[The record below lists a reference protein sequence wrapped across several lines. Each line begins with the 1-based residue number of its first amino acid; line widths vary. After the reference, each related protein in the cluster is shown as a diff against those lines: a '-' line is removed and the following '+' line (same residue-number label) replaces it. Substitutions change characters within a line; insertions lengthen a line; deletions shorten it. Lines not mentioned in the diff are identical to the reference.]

1 MNESTKGTNPIVN
14 ALKKSN
20 MTAITAVLVLMI
32 IIASVASP
40 YFLDIFNLQSVIR
53 DLAFVGMIGV
63 AQSMLLLIG
72 ELDLSVGKIASLCGI
87 LSGMMMVYSGF
98 NPWLSLILAL
108 LVNSEVKGVGVF
120 RSIYYLPV
128 TMAISVASVTWALM
142 MNVNNGVFNSV
153 LSIFGIPKQGFF
165 TDAGQ
170 ALWSIVIM
178 ATWKGCGYWM
188 MYLLAGL
195 KGVDVSLYESA
206 KLDGAGFFTTLFKIT
221 LPLISRAMLFVVV
234 ANTSANFLLFAPTK
248 LITEGGPQNSTNVLM
263 YEVYKSAFKNGHMSR
278 AGAITAVLLG
288 LIIILVVLQFLM
300 MNRKDVDA

>member
-1 MNESTKGTNPIVN
+1 MQSSLEKTSFQR
-14 ALKKSN
+14 S
-20 MTAITAVLVLMI
+20 
-32 IIASVASP
+32 IAKAAP
-40 YFLDIFNLQSVIR
+40 Y
-53 DLAFVGMIGV
+53 
-63 AQSMLLLIG
+63 LLL
-72 ELDLSVGKIASLCGI
+72 LPALAGI
-87 LSGMMMVYSGF
+87 LIFKIYPIFSAVITSFIRKGAFSLRTYEILVQDKTFWNSLMVTLRM
-98 NPWLSLILAL
+98 NVVMIPLQIVVSLILAL

-263 YEVYKSAFKNGHMSR
+263 YEVYKSAFKNGNMSR